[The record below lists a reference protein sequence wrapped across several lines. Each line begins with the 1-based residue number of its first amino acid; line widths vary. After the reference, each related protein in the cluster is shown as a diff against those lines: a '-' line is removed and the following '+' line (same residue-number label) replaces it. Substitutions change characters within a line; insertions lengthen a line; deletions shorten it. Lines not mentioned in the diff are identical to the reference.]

1 MTISEFAQQNNIK
14 VSLIQKWVSNG
25 LIPGVTKDSQNGEI
39 NIPQNAR
46 VPYTAARATSEDSIY
61 TSIATACINKKH
73 VVNQLYNISEDKFE
87 DYINNLVAS
96 NIIVIRNENNV
107 AYYDATISAQ
117 NAFQNGKKEFR
128 EYIVTSIADVLG
140 KIAEGITRGLVR

>member
-1 MTISEFAQQNNIK
+1 MTISEFAQQNNLNA
-14 VSLIQKWVSNG
+14 SLIQKWVSKG
-25 LIPGVTKDSQNGEI
+25 LIPGAIKDPKNGEI
-39 NIPQNAR
+39 NIPINAR

-96 NIIVIRNENNV
+96 NIIVIKNENNIT
-107 AYYDATISAQ
+107 YYDATSKTQ

-128 EYIVTSIADVLG
+128 EYIVTSIATVLG
-140 KIAEGITRGLVR
+140 KIAEGITRGLTH